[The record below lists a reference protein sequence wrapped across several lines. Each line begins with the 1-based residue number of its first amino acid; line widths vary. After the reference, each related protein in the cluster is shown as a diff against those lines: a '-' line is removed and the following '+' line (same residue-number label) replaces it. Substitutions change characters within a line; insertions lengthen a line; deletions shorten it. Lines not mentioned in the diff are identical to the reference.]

1 MSGLGRGVEY
11 RPPSP
16 EVLEHFVRDFYREY
30 SDVRPDRED
39 VLAFTGFL
47 KAVSRAL
54 AKDLTRKA
62 NGGFDSGVE

>member
-1 MSGLGRGVEY
+1 MSGPGRGVEY

>member
-1 MSGLGRGVEY
+1 MSGGTRVEY
-11 RPPSP
+11 RAPSP

-47 KAVSRAL
+47 KAVSQAL

>member
-1 MSGLGRGVEY
+1 MSGPVEY

-62 NGGFDSGVE
+62 NGCISSFRKWG